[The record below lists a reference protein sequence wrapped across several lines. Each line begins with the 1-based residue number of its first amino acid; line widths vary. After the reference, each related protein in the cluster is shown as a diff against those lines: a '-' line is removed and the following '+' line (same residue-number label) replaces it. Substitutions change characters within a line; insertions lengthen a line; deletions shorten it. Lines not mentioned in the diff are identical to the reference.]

1 LEYKDHPPPTIHV
14 HMYTRTYM
22 YCTYTHACMRIY
34 RELIASH
41 PANLETV
48 LRGVVGNELGQLRSP
63 SNMAIIAMTVH
74 TWPDEAAKVTNRGFL
89 DLR

>member
-1 LEYKDHPPPTIHV
+1 
-14 HMYTRTYM
+14 MRT
-22 YCTYTHACMRIY
+22 Y

-74 TWPDEAAKVTNRGFL
+74 TWPDEAAKVTNRGLL

>member
-1 LEYKDHPPPTIHV
+1 
-14 HMYTRTYM
+14 MY
-22 YCTYTHACMRIY
+22 YTY

-74 TWPDEAAKVTNRGFL
+74 TWPDEAAKVMNRGFL